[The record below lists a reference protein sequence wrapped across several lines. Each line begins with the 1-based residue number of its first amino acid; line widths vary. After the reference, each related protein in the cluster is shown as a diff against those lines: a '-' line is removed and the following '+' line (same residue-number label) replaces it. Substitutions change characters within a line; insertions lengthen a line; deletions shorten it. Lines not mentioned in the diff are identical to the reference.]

1 MIQTERESWWY
12 RKRDR
17 ERPRQRDGDTERD
30 RDRGREIVR
39 EQALPVQSRDTAE
52 ILLVRNTEHQCELC
66 SHPGG
71 LRETLKGSASDS
83 PGISM

>member
-1 MIQTERESWWY
+1 MVIQRETE
-12 RKRDR
+12 
-17 ERPRQRDGDTERD
+17 TEAE
-30 RDRGREIVR
+30 REIVR
-39 EQALPVQSRDTAE
+39 EQALPVQSRRDTAE
-52 ILLVRNTEHQCELC
+52 ILLVRSTEHQCELC